1 MPSTANAPSLL
12 PALPLGREWLAVSHG
27 ESGDSVYRRSDGG
40 AFAKLSQG
48 RGASALEAERRRVEW
63 LSRFK
68 LGSPE
73 VLDWRAGEEGA
84 CLVTSAIVGVP
95 ASDLDGDQL
104 LQAWPSIAARIGAL
118 HALAIEDCPFERG
131 LSTMLARAAD
141 VVARGA
147 VNPDFLPPEQREV
160 VPADLLLVLEAQREQ
175 RLAEEMRD
183 RVICHGDA
191 CMPNFMVD
199 PATLRCTGMI
209 DLGRLGTADR
219 YVDLALM
226 LANAGESWSG
236 PEQAEAAFASL
247 FEVLGLQRPDRQRL
261 DFYLGLD
268 PLTWG

>member
-1 MPSTANAPSLL
+1 MPSAANIQSLL
-12 PALPLGREWLAVSHG
+12 PALPSAKEWLVVGHG
-27 ESGDSVYRRSDGG
+27 ESGDSVYRRSDGL
-40 AFAKLSQG
+40 AFAKLSRG
-48 RGASALEAERRRVEW
+48 RGAMALEGECRRVEW

-84 CLVTSAIVGVP
+84 CLVTSAIAGVP
-95 ASDLDGDQL
+95 ASDLDGNQL

-118 HALAIEDCPFERG
+118 HALAIEECLFERG
-131 LSTMLARAAD
+131 LSTMLARATD
-141 VVARGA
+141 VVSRGA
-147 VNPDFLPPEQREV
+147 VNPDFLPPEQREAN
-160 VPADLLLVLEAQREQ
+160 PAGLLLALEAQREQ
-175 RLAEEMRD
+175 RLAEEAGD
-183 RVICHGDA
+183 RVVCHGDA

-219 YVDLALM
+219 YADLALM

-236 PEQAEAAFASL
+236 PEQAEAAFTSL
-247 FEVLGLQRPDRQRL
+247 FEVLGLQRPDRGRL
-261 DFYLGLD
+261 AFYLGLD